1 MKAIQFQTYGGPEV
15 LKLVDLPEP
24 KVTSGQTLIR
34 VQAAAVNPL
43 DGAVRAGHF
52 PIAAKPPLIPGEEA
66 SGIVV
71 RNGGQFKEG
80 ERVVV
85 YGGGLGIFGN
95 GTWAEL
101 VAVPTTSVR
110 RLPEGL
116 SFEQGAALP
125 NVGVTAN
132 GALRHGGLK
141 AGETLLVLG
150 ATGGVG
156 SAGVQIGK
164 ALGARVI
171 AVVSKQDKA
180 SQISSLG
187 ADHVIALSG
196 APLAEQVQALTEG
209 KGADLVLDPIGGDV
223 TGKALAAAGTFGRL
237 VHLGYSAGMT
247 LTINSLDFIA
257 KASSILGFNIF
268 HVSPERA
275 AKDLDEVMALANTGK
290 YRPLVDRTFPVEE
303 VVSATAHLEQRKGAG
318 KVILTF

>member
-66 SGIVV
+66 SGTVV
-71 RNGGQFKEG
+71 RDGGQFKEG

-85 YGGGLGIFGN
+85 YGGGLGIFAN

-101 VAVPTTSVR
+101 IAVPTTSVR

-125 NVGVTAN
+125 NVGVTAY

-141 AGETLLVLG
+141 SRRDTA
-150 ATGGVG
+150 
-156 SAGVQIGK
+156 
-164 ALGARVI
+164 GARC
-171 AVVSKQDKA
+171 DR
-180 SQISSLG
+180 
-187 ADHVIALSG
+187 
-196 APLAEQVQALTEG
+196 
-209 KGADLVLDPIGGDV
+209 
-223 TGKALAAAGTFGRL
+223 GRRL
-237 VHLGYSAGMT
+237 RGRS
-247 LTINSLDFIA
+247 N
-257 KASSILGFNIF
+257 
-268 HVSPERA
+268 
-275 AKDLDEVMALANTGK
+275 
-290 YRPLVDRTFPVEE
+290 
-303 VVSATAHLEQRKGAG
+303 RKGTWSPRHRG
-318 KVILTF
+318 RFKTR